1 MLPHLL
7 QQDFAAHFT
16 GGVASQPILMRGHLS
31 SFTLSDQKA
40 CNHCPNRDCG
50 NDQPNVVLNVGV
62 QAPKVIEIDY
72 DAFISQLYPQHD
84 KPTNC
89 DYILV
94 SDNAIVLCELTCSRE
109 KALTPLMKSGGKR
122 VKAYSQLVE
131 TKRMLYKVPSIR
143 DYIDS
148 HCVRKVLLF
157 GYRLKAKLTKSELAQ
172 LTDPFLT
179 APGVS
184 PSWESE
190 TDDGFLLTQCE
201 FPNEFTI

>member
-7 QQDFAAHFT
+7 QQDFAIHFT
-16 GGVASQPILMRGHLS
+16 GSVASQPIPTREHS
-31 SFTLSDQKA
+31 SNFTLSDQKA
-40 CNHCPNRDCG
+40 CNQCPNKDCG

-62 QAPKVIEIDY
+62 QNSAVKEIDY

-109 KALTPLMKSGGKR
+109 KALTPLVKSGGKR
-122 VKAYSQLVE
+122 VQAYAQLTA
-131 TKRMLYKVPSIR
+131 TKRMLYKVQSIR

-148 HCVRKVLLF
+148 HCERKVLLF
-157 GYRLKAKLTKSELAQ
+157 GYRLKSKLTQSELAQ

-201 FPNEFTI
+201 FPQEFTI